1 MLKKTIVIS
10 LIFISS
16 FFCGC
21 KNSLF
26 NEDRNLEEIKIGVS
40 IYEKSDEFMSSIV
53 DNLYKIVREKELESK
68 YKFILTV
75 NYSDNSQYNQ
85 NEHVDR
91 FINQDYDVMCINLV
105 DRRSA
110 SFIIDKAKKADIPI
124 VFFNRE
130 PVEEDMNLWD
140 KIHYVGAKSEESG
153 VMQGDI
159 ILDIY
164 NRNKKQIDKNN
175 DSKIQYVML
184 EGEADHQDSLIRTEY
199 SIKRIMDNN
208 VRVEKLG
215 SDIANWNRS
224 EAFEKMD
231 DLIKKFGDKIEVV
244 FSNNDEMA
252 LGAIDAFKKS
262 NIDDIPV
269 IVGVDGTKDALKA
282 IKDNELSGTAFSD
295 SYEQA
300 KIIFEVAYR
309 QSIQQGTRK
318 ELDILN
324 KKYIRNGYKIIT
336 RENIDL
342 VN

>member
-164 NRNKKQIDKNN
+164 NRNKKQIGVLLSVRVIDRGFLRPVKIAAIIAGRRVRGPAGRIIGRHRILLCSHAGKGIGAYSRFGFCQEPDRIKGFAAGKCLIADGSHPVRN
-175 DSKIQYVML
+175 DQVALQGVQTL
-184 EGEADHQDSLIRTEY
+184 ECRFTDNLQAVREADAG
-199 SIKRIMDNN
+199 
-208 VRVEKLG
+208 KLG
-215 SDIANWNRS
+215 FN
-224 EAFEKMD
+224 K
-231 DLIKKFGDKIEVV
+231 VV
-244 FSNNDEMA
+244 A
-252 LGAIDAFKKS
+252 
-262 NIDDIPV
+262 
-269 IVGVDGTKDALKA
+269 
-282 IKDNELSGTAFSD
+282 
-295 SYEQA
+295 
-300 KIIFEVAYR
+300 
-309 QSIQQGTRK
+309 
-318 ELDILN
+318 
-324 KKYIRNGYKIIT
+324 
-336 RENIDL
+336 
-342 VN
+342 